1 MSSVVL
7 ATAGYDHTIR
17 FWEATSGICYRT
29 VQYADS
35 QVNKL
40 EITSEKQFIAAAG
53 NSNVKLF
60 EVNSND
66 PQPVLSYDG
75 HAGNVTAVGFQKD
88 SKWMYTGVRRAVL
101 CAWRVCCVTPLCAH
115 AARARALPARRNGFS
130 GAVDFGRA

>member
-29 VQYADS
+29 LQYADS

-40 EITSEKQFIAAAG
+40 EITAEKQYIAAAG
-53 NSNVKLF
+53 NSQVRLF

-66 PQPVLSYDG
+66 PQPVMSYDG

-88 SKWMYTGVRRAVL
+88 SKWMFTGAQSLGVL
-101 CAWRVCCVTPLCAH
+101 VEGVLLEGGRSVQVVLLLLPPLLEQCCCCCRH
-115 AARARALPARRNGFS
+115 C
-130 GAVDFGRA
+130 

>member
-29 VQYADS
+29 LQYAES

-40 EITSEKQFIAAAG
+40 EITSEKQYIAAAG
-53 NSNVKLF
+53 NSHVRLF

-66 PQPVLSYDG
+66 PQPVISYEG
-75 HAGNVTAVGFQKD
+75 HQGNVTAVGFQKD
-88 SKWMYTGVRRAVL
+88 SKWMWIKQGYHL
-101 CAWRVCCVTPLCAH
+101 
-115 AARARALPARRNGFS
+115 
-130 GAVDFGRA
+130 

>member
-29 VQYADS
+29 LQYADS

-40 EITSEKQFIAAAG
+40 EITSEKQYIAAAG
-53 NSNVKLF
+53 NSQVRLF

-66 PQPVLSYDG
+66 PQPVISYEG
-75 HAGNVTAVGFQKD
+75 HQGNVTAVGFQKD
-88 SKWMYTGVRRAVL
+88 SKWMYTGELHTQPPTHPHSR
-101 CAWRVCCVTPLCAH
+101 TCAH
-115 AARARALPARRNGFS
+115 VTQAA
-130 GAVDFGRA
+130 AVAAAAAAAHCR

>member
-29 VQYADS
+29 LQYADS

-40 EITSEKQFIAAAG
+40 EITSEKQYIAAAG
-53 NSNVKLF
+53 NSQVRLF

-66 PQPVLSYDG
+66 PQPVISYEG
-75 HAGNVTAVGFQKD
+75 HQGNVTAVGFQKD
-88 SKWMYTGVRRAVL
+88 SKWMYTGRGSATAPTAAAAAAAAATTAATFAAA
-101 CAWRVCCVTPLCAH
+101 CI
-115 AARARALPARRNGFS
+115 AARI
-130 GAVDFGRA
+130 